1 MDLITNY
8 FKAWKTQDCQLLSR
22 IFMLDAK
29 YIVKPCVEEY
39 AGLENIIKYWELNP
53 VTQIKPSPVIIT
65 CFPSPDNA
73 MWFCEFRN
81 SQTIISDNKIK
92 ITEGMILF
100 IIRDNMI
107 SELREFYRSR
117 ME

>member
-1 MDLITNY
+1 MDLINMY
-8 FKAWKTQDCQLLSR
+8 FKAWKTRDCQLLPR
-22 IFMLDAK
+22 IFTQDAK

-39 AGLENIIKYWELNP
+39 AGLENIIKYWSLNP
-53 VTQIKPSPVIIT
+53 VTQIEPSPEIIT

-81 SQTIISDNKIK
+81 TQKLISDNKIK

-100 IIRDNMI
+100 IIRDNMFC
-107 SELREFYRSR
+107 ELREFYRSR